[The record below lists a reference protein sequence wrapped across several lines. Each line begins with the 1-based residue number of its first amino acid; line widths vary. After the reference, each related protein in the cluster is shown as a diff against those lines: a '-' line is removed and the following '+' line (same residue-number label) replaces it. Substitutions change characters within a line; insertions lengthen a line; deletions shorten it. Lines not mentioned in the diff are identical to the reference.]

1 MMANMDKAEVRHI
14 LRRGRKSRPTG
25 KTAEVAGV
33 SARRIRR
40 LCAGHRNVGLK
51 DVAYHIRMGWPRSGM
66 PRLREHSAAL
76 TGHRTAHRGAGGWRE
91 RRNRVPACVYTII
104 SFHDIPK
111 GGDMARSEP
120 KKSGRRRRGTTS
132 ARVPTRRGT
141 PTASS
146 STTAGGSCITMT
158 TPRAS

>member
-1 MMANMDKAEVRHI
+1 MMAKLDKAEVRHI
-14 LRRGRKSRPTG
+14 LRQGRKSRSTG

-40 LCAGHRNVGLK
+40 LCAGYRNVGPK

-76 TGHRTAHRGAGGWRE
+76 PVRRTAHRGAAGWRE
-91 RRNRVPACVYTII
+91 RRNRLPACVYTII

-111 GGDMARSEP
+111 GGTWHAANPRKAGDV
-120 KKSGRRRRGTTS
+120 GGGTTS